1 MRVLPLWS
9 NFQGGRLNLLSELA
23 CGFPI
28 YMKLGKLG
36 LSKSGSAKMNS
47 KVKLPSN
54 SKFLHDYLPD
64 PTFSIS
70 LPEPSGKMLKILQG
84 LETNRF
90 KSEASLKLQIYI
102 E

>member
-1 MRVLPLWS
+1 M
-9 NFQGGRLNLLSELA
+9 
-23 CGFPI
+23 I
-28 YMKLGKLG
+28 
-36 LSKSGSAKMNS
+36 S
-47 KVKLPSN
+47 KVKLPSI

-70 LPEPSGKMLKILQG
+70 LPEPSWKMLKILQG

>member
-28 YMKLGKLG
+28 YMKFGKLG

>member
-1 MRVLPLWS
+1 M
-9 NFQGGRLNLLSELA
+9 LSELA
-23 CGFPI
+23 CGFPK

-70 LPEPSGKMLKILQG
+70 LPEPSWKMLKILLG